1 MNITFSEIIELDTD
15 ALPKPVPQPEP
26 QQATVR
32 QEPSQENTPGEGF
45 LTPDGNS
52 VIGMWDARR
61 LFWLTFGIDV
71 EQFQSEYGV
80 RFDEALLSRG
90 MIYVDNA
97 DTIQVGMRRDTL
109 SNMQYQA
116 LVNYLKQDVRQE
128 GNVTILGLWYDPN
141 TFKLLREEP
150 IYQGQ
155 VSQFYAMPMGGT
167 DISTTT
173 KEVTPSAVRYQYKGG
188 GIDFTFDSVRFA
200 DLSGQL
206 FDEKEIRRRE
216 LSKLRKR
223 IKENRENIELLTY
236 DHYDMPVIKYDG
248 CEYAV
253 GTDEMADEAAE
264 SGFDEGLF
272 NASFVSNYIDG
283 ERVADDYATDDE
295 YYMDQANRE
304 WGEFIELEEGQ
315 EEPTEAQLEEVAE
328 KFKERHHEEIAGD
341 PMSYLRSMFGEQDLA
356 KELNRY
362 VNEDELVE
370 AAVSADGRG
379 NFLSS
384 YDSDEHSLSDLDLS
398 VLDLPEA
405 VIDALGITYKYKE
418 DLYFY
423 RIN

>member
-1 MNITFSEIIELDTD
+1 M
-15 ALPKPVPQPEP
+15 
-26 QQATVR
+26 
-32 QEPSQENTPGEGF
+32 
-45 LTPDGNS
+45 
-52 VIGMWDARR
+52 
-61 LFWLTFGIDV
+61 LFR
-71 EQFQSEYGV
+71 S
-80 RFDEALLSRG
+80 
-90 MIYVDNA
+90 
-97 DTIQVGMRRDTL
+97 
-109 SNMQYQA
+109 
-116 LVNYLKQDVRQE
+116 
-128 GNVTILGLWYDPN
+128 
-141 TFKLLREEP
+141 
-150 IYQGQ
+150 
-155 VSQFYAMPMGGT
+155 
-167 DISTTT
+167 
-173 KEVTPSAVRYQYKGG
+173 
-188 GIDFTFDSVRFA
+188 
-200 DLSGQL
+200 
-206 FDEKEIRRRE
+206 
-216 LSKLRKR
+216 
-223 IKENRENIELLTY
+223 
-236 DHYDMPVIKYDG
+236 
-248 CEYAV
+248 
-253 GTDEMADEAAE
+253 TDEMADEAAE

>member
-1 MNITFSEIIELDTD
+1 
-15 ALPKPVPQPEP
+15 
-26 QQATVR
+26 
-32 QEPSQENTPGEGF
+32 
-45 LTPDGNS
+45 
-52 VIGMWDARR
+52 
-61 LFWLTFGIDV
+61 
-71 EQFQSEYGV
+71 
-80 RFDEALLSRG
+80 
-90 MIYVDNA
+90 
-97 DTIQVGMRRDTL
+97 
-109 SNMQYQA
+109 
-116 LVNYLKQDVRQE
+116 
-128 GNVTILGLWYDPN
+128 
-141 TFKLLREEP
+141 
-150 IYQGQ
+150 
-155 VSQFYAMPMGGT
+155 MGGT

-253 GTDEMADEAAE
+253 GTDEMADEAAKKAAE

-370 AAVSADGRG
+370 AAVSADPG
-379 NFLSS
+379 L
-384 YDSDEHSLSDLDLS
+384 
-398 VLDLPEA
+398 VLA
-405 VIDALGITYKYKE
+405 CHFG
-418 DLYFY
+418 
-423 RIN
+423 